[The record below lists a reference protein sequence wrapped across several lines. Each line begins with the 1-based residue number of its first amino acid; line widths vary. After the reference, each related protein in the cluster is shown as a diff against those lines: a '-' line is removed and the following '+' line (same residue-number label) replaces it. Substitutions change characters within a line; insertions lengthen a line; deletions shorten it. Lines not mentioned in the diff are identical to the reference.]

1 MPEIQ
6 EVFRMATQKVR
17 PDPGSLDRQHRGQR
31 RRVATKRT
39 TVYALVAL
47 LLIAGVVIGIST
59 LRSDDVQPAGS
70 GSNPTLAP
78 SPRAEPTALPSGIV
92 EPGTYVMS
100 AVDPAFDAAYRITMT
115 VPSAYEGY
123 QGWALLGPN
132 TGLSFNV
139 VYNVFA
145 DPCHWSGT
153 LFDPPVRQRVAD
165 LVAALEAQPG
175 RHATTPTNVTLDGY
189 AGKQIELTAPTDF
202 ADCDSGMFKSW
213 TYSPGEADSRCREPG
228 QHDLLWIVNVDGV
241 PLVLDVAY
249 IPGASA
255 QERDG
260 LLQIVE
266 PLGSIL
272 CREGKE

>member
-1 MPEIQ
+1 
-6 EVFRMATQKVR
+6 
-17 PDPGSLDRQHRGQR
+17 
-31 RRVATKRT
+31 
-39 TVYALVAL
+39 
-47 LLIAGVVIGIST
+47 
-59 LRSDDVQPAGS
+59 
-70 GSNPTLAP
+70 
-78 SPRAEPTALPSGIV
+78 LPSGIV
-92 EPGTYVMS
+92 EAGTYVVS
-100 AVDPAFDAAYRITMT
+100 AADPAFDAAYRITIT
-115 VPSAYEGY
+115 VPSGFEGY
-123 QGWALLGPN
+123 GGWAVTKLD
-132 TGLSFNV
+132 TGLSFGV
-139 VYNVFA
+139 VYIVFA
-145 DPCHWSGT
+145 DPCHWIGT
-153 LFDPPVRQRVAD
+153 LLDPPVRQRVAD
-165 LVAALEAQPG
+165 LVAALEDQPG
-175 RHATTPTNVTLDGY
+175 RHATTPTNVTLDVY
-189 AGKQIELTAPTDF
+189 SRKQIELTAPTDF